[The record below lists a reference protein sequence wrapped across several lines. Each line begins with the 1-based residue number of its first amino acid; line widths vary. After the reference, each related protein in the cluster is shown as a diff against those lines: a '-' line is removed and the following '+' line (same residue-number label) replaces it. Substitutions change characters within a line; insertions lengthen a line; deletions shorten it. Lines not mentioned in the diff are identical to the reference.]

1 MWAHGLGIGAVDV
14 IAGDEASVGFDVLDS
29 ARACHLKSE
38 VLLFPSGFDKG
49 GISGGAKWSPRM
61 GSFVVKWRMELRWVM
76 NRMVISRCMI

>member
-49 GISGGAKWSPRM
+49 W
-61 GSFVVKWRMELRWVM
+61 
-76 NRMVISRCMI
+76 N